1 MDIKVKL
8 LEKSEENYKK
18 FSASLIPN
26 VDNVLGVRLPT
37 LRKIAKEIYK
47 NEDWKDFV
55 NQPKCT
61 FMEEV
66 MLQGMVIGLIKAK
79 PEKILEYVKNFV
91 PKIDNWAVCDS
102 FCNSL
107 KFTNQNKELVWGFIQ
122 PYFKSD
128 KEYDLRFGYVML
140 LSHFIEEKYID
151 KILDLIDNFKDE
163 RYYSKMSVAWA
174 LSICYIKFPQKTHE
188 YLKKSHLDNWTFN
201 KSIQKICE
209 SYRVEKD
216 VKTMLKY
223 MKRK

>member
-1 MDIKVKL
+1 MDIKAKL
-8 LEKSEENYKK
+8 LEKAETDYKN

-26 VDNVLGVRLPT
+26 IDNVIGVRLPD

-66 MLQGMVIGLIKAK
+66 MLQGMVIGIIRTK

-107 KFTNQNKELVWGFIQ
+107 KFTNQNKELVWEFIQ